1 MIDWWGVFYN
11 ALWVMGLAVGL
22 AALSMAVYRVRVTD
36 VSLRRELN
44 GPAFQLPFTLGMTLF
59 CLGLLLAARSGWER
73 VLWGLLA
80 LFFAGQGIALWRRR
94 PRPASAPPAAQAES
108 HRRPSRLAWGLVLL
122 GLLILL
128 LGLIAIGF
136 QLLGHARSLQSHLHQ
151 IERLADDPAALDPAA
166 LEAAGVHLGGMRRD
180 LEAIQS
186 LVGPALPAARLLSW
200 LPVYGG
206 DLAAAADLL
215 DLAVAVS
222 AAGDR
227 TFQALA
233 PALHLLDEPAAGGE
247 SLGERLLP
255 LLTAAQPELEAAR
268 RDLDAAQAARQRI
281 ETQRLSPRVAGL
293 LDRLDRYLPLFD
305 AALDGALLAPDLL
318 GADGPR
324 TYLILAQNSYELR
337 PTGGFISGVGE
348 LTVDRGRLGG
358 LQFEDSYRVDN
369 YKVPHD
375 FTPPDLQRTLYGQMW
390 LFRDANWDPDF
401 PTSARK
407 ALQIYANDRGVQAD
421 GVIALDLTAL
431 KLLVGALEPLRVEGI
446 EQPVTGDNVLQV
458 IEAGWDAAYARR
470 EELGRHWQRERK
482 SAMGQI
488 AGAVLDRL
496 LSGDVSLP
504 ALALAARQ
512 GLDEKHIL
520 LYLDD
525 PQAAALL
532 RRQNWDGAL
541 VAPAAGDAL
550 MVVDSNVGFD
560 KMDASV
566 SRAIRYRVDLAAA
579 DGPQARLTLTYHNH
593 SDRESDECIQE
604 WRLGDSYR
612 DLMQR
617 CYWDYVRVYVP
628 AGSRLLRGPD
638 LPLPPG
644 SLLARMEP
652 EPPDPPISPT
662 LHLDDWEVWT
672 AFFALKTRSTLTLT
686 FEYVLPPWV
695 LSRQAG
701 GQIAYRLRVQ
711 KQPGTVAVPLQVDVA
726 LPPGAMVTAAQP
738 PDLPSVSTDL
748 RTDRS
753 FALVFR

>member
-44 GPAFQLPFTLGMTLF
+44 GPAFQLPFDLGMTLF

-73 VLWGLLA
+73 VLWGVLA
-80 LFFAGQGIALWRRR
+80 LLFAGQGIALWWSR
-94 PRPASAPPAAQAES
+94 PRPAPAPPAAS
-108 HRRPSRLAWGLVLL
+108 RRRPSRLAWGLVLL

-166 LEAAGVHLGGMRRD
+166 LEAAGAHLSGMRRD

-186 LVGPALPAARLLSW
+186 LAGPALPAARLLSW

-233 PALHLLDEPAAGGE
+233 PALRLLDEPAAGGE

-255 LLTAAQPELEAAR
+255 LLITAQPELEAAR

-305 AALDGALLAPDLL
+305 AALDGVLLAPDLL

-337 PTGGFISGVGE
+337 PTGGFISGVSE

-375 FTPPDLQRTLYGQMW
+375 FTPLDLQRTLYGQMW

-431 KLLVGALEPLRVEGI
+431 KILVGALEPLRVEGI
-446 EQPVTGDNVLQV
+446 EQPVTGDNVLQI
-458 IEAGWDAAYARR
+458 IEANWDSAYARR
-470 EELGRHWQRERK
+470 EELKGRWWKERK

-488 AGAVLDRL
+488 AGAALDRL

-541 VAPAAGDAL
+541 VAPTVGDAL

-566 SRAIRYRVDLAAA
+566 SRAIRYRVDLTTA
-579 DGPQARLTLTYHNH
+579 DGPQAQLTLTYRNR
-593 SDRESDECIQE
+593 STRQMECIQE
-604 WRLGDSYR
+604 SRLGDSYR
-612 DLMQR
+612 DMMQR

-628 AGSRLLRGPD
+628 EGSRLLRGPD

-652 EPPDPPISPT
+652 EPPDPPVSPT
-662 LHLDDWEVWT
+662 LHLDGWEVWT
-672 AFFALKTRSTLTLT
+672 AFFALKPRSTLTLT
-686 FEYVLPPWV
+686 FEYALPDWV
-695 LSRQAG
+695 LTEQAD
-701 GQIAYRLRVQ
+701 GQTLYQLRVQ
-711 KQPGTVAVPLQVDVA
+711 KQPGTVAVPLQVDVV
-726 LPPGAMVTAAQP
+726 LPPGTMMTAADP
-738 PDLPSVSTDL
+738 PDLPSISTDL
-748 RTDRS
+748 RTDRI
-753 FALVFR
+753 FALRFR